1 MPDCRP
7 RVVVVGNIVLDIIPQ
22 IGPRGTEA
30 KTLFVPGKAVSVGP
44 ATLALGGA
52 VPNTGLALH
61 RLGLPVRLVG
71 KIGDDLFGRVILD
84 RLREYDPALTDGVI
98 VAEREHS
105 SYTVVINPPGEDRF
119 FLHYTGANDAF
130 GADDVA
136 EEQLAQA
143 ELFHFGY
150 PPAMRRMYADGG
162 QELETLFRRAKARG
176 LTTSLDM
183 ALPDPESEAVQ
194 APWSTLL
201 ARALPYVDLL
211 LPSLAETVLMLDPER
226 FKRMSQ
232 EAGPTGVIAQ
242 ADGALLG
249 ELSDWL
255 LGLGVA
261 VVGLKLGDQGLYVRT
276 TDDANRLTSLGK
288 GLQEPGGW
296 QGRELLVPCFQV
308 DVVGTTGAG
317 DCTVA
322 GFLAGLLQGLPLED
336 AMTSAVAVGACS
348 VEEADAKRHM
358 PSWSAVR
365 ARIRSGWARRPVALL
380 LPGWRWDAEKAI
392 WIGPHDAFP
401 AAVGGR
407 PSGDQ

>member
-1 MPDCRP
+1 MPDRHP
-7 RVVVVGNIVLDIIPQ
+7 EVVVAGNIVLDIIPQ
-22 IGPRGTEA
+22 FSPRRTEA
-30 KTLFVPGKAVSVGP
+30 TALFVPGKAVSVGP

-52 VPNTGLALH
+52 VPNTGLTLH

-71 KIGDDLFGRVILD
+71 KIGDDLFGRLILD
-84 RLREYDPALTDGVI
+84 RLREYGPALTDGVI
-98 VAEREHS
+98 VAEGKHS
-105 SYTVVINPPGEDRF
+105 SYTVVINPPSEDRF
-119 FLHYTGANDAF
+119 FLHYPGANDAF
-130 GADDVA
+130 GADDAA
-136 EEQLAQA
+136 EEQFFGA

-162 QELETLFRRAKARG
+162 RELEKLLRRAKARG

-183 ALPDPESEAVQ
+183 ALPDPESEAGQ
-194 APWSTLL
+194 APWATLL
-201 ARALPYVDLL
+201 ARALPYVDLF
-211 LPSLAETVLMLDPER
+211 LPSLAETVFMLDPKR
-226 FKRMSQ
+226 FKRMGQ

-249 ELSDWL
+249 ELSDRL

-276 TDDANRLTSLGK
+276 THDAARWSALGR
-288 GLQEPGGW
+288 GFQEPRGW
-296 QGRELLVPCFQV
+296 RGRELVAPCFQV
-308 DVVGTTGAG
+308 DVLGTTGAG

-322 GFLAGLLQGLPLED
+322 GFLAGLLQGLPLEE

-348 VEEADAKRHM
+348 VEETDAKRHM

-365 ARIRSGWARRPVALL
+365 ARIRSGWARRPVELS
-380 LPGWRWDAEKAI
+380 LPGWHWHPEKVI

-401 AAVGGR
+401 SVVGGR
-407 PSGDQ
+407 SSADQ